1 MNNTKNSEEDT
12 YKTIA
17 SPSTGLFKD
26 KGSKFISFAFP
37 VFNEE
42 EIKLKI
48 ANLKKE
54 YFDARHHCFAYALGI
69 RGEPFR
75 IFDDGEPSGT
85 AGKPIHGQIRSFELT
100 NVLIVVVR
108 YFGGTLLGTGGLINA
123 YKTAAADAIQHATI
137 IEKTENSISKLN
149 FKYEAMNDVMRI
161 LKDENIE
168 QLNHQFGL
176 DCTVDISVRNS
187 KVVELQEKL
196 KKINSVKIIKN

>member
-137 IEKTENSISKLN
+137 IEKTENSILNLN